1 MKILLDMNRSPV
13 WVDFLQAAGFEAVH
27 WSDIGRM
34 DAPDSEIMAWALA
47 NECIVFTHDLDF
59 GDILAATN
67 ANAPSVLQIRTQ
79 NLHPDNLGSTVVLA
93 LSQFKPQLE
102 SGALVVVDDN
112 KVRVR
117 ILPLRR

>member
-1 MKILLDMNRSPV
+1 
-13 WVDFLQAAGFEAVH
+13 
-27 WSDIGRM
+27 
-34 DAPDSEIMAWALA
+34 LA